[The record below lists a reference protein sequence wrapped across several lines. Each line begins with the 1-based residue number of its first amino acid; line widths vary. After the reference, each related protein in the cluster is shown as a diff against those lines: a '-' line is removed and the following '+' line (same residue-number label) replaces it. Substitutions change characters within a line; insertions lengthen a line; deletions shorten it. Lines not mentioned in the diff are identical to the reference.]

1 MTIEDQVNREDIV
14 IDNNCDDDDNNDN
27 GDIKDHGNGK
37 NDENND
43 NDDNDKKRKHRVD
56 HNINYNSNNSA
67 VRVFRGTVGRKYK
80 RTDTF
85 IYNNNINDN
94 YNNNDIS
101 SNNNDSINVI
111 ENHHH
116 PNDNDD
122 DDKNEINCDVF
133 DREVDNF
140 IEGSRIDCFVNV
152 SKEEIL
158 QQQQQQQQQQRDH
171 HKHNSI
177 GRRNK
182 EEIFG
187 LIWSSKAAEWIRIE
201 CRIIGQLLGSV
212 PQFRSFYYF
221 FLLLNI
227 ITLYY

>member
-1 MTIEDQVNREDIV
+1 M
-14 IDNNCDDDDNNDN
+14 
-27 GDIKDHGNGK
+27 
-37 NDENND
+37 
-43 NDDNDKKRKHRVD
+43 NDK
-56 HNINYNSNNSA
+56 
-67 VRVFRGTVGRKYK
+67 
-80 RTDTF
+80 
-85 IYNNNINDN
+85 

-101 SNNNDSINVI
+101 NNNDSNNVI
-111 ENHHH
+111 DNHHH
-116 PNDNDD
+116 HNDNDD

-158 QQQQQQQQQQRDH
+158 QQQQRNH
-171 HKHNSI
+171 FKHNSI

-182 EEIFG
+182 DEIFG

-212 PQFRSFYYF
+212 PQFRSFYFF
-221 FLLLNI
+221 FLLLSI
-227 ITLYY
+227 ITLYS